1 MYGHHHPDHM
11 REGRREYRQASRQ
24 GAEWARNSRTFL
36 MSSDLF
42 HIEKSRKRA
51 LYAVNQSAPKAEVTG
66 SNPVGR
72 ANLLN
77 GLASTVASDQ
87 GYLSAQCPRNVF
99 PARSGRSALSVQ
111 NVNKTPNRPR
121 LPEARKQ
128 PTNPARYMRPSATL
142 SA

>member
-1 MYGHHHPDHM
+1 
-11 REGRREYRQASRQ
+11 
-24 GAEWARNSRTFL
+24 
-36 MSSDLF
+36 MSSELLYT
-42 HIEKSRKRA
+42 EKSRKCA
-51 LYAVNQSAPKAEVTG
+51 LYPVDHSSPKAEVTG
-66 SNPVGR
+66 SNPVGC